1 MKVIDLLNKIA
12 NGEEVKAKLKFKLGD
27 IIITY
32 YGQDNYYHTPEY
44 NIEYIDKGCTTHDF
58 NLGMII
64 KHLND
69 TVEIIEEEKKIP
81 EKLKIEQDTPSINYY
96 IRNENGAKCYLTT
109 HSKIITETLNQVID
123 YLKSKGDV

>member
-1 MKVIDLLNKIA
+1 MKIIELLNKIT

-58 NLGMII
+58 TLGMLI
-64 KHLND
+64 KSLNNE
-69 TVEIIEEEKKIP
+69 VEIIEEEKKIP
-81 EKLKIEQDTPSINYY
+81 EKLEIYKSDDDTITGLRESINVMFDDT
-96 IRNENGAKCYLTT
+96 A
-109 HSKIITETLNQVID
+109 SKINSIID
-123 YLKSKGDV
+123 YLKSKGE